1 MDESVC
7 WSGDGDGDGGADGSW
22 MLPSGKDVSSSDWIM
37 LSIVVDDVYISVVMV
52 PLTRFWM
59 EGMMSL

>member
-7 WSGDGDGDGGADGSW
+7 WSGEGDDGADGSW
-22 MLPSGKDVSSSDWIM
+22 MLPSGNDVSSSDWII
-37 LSIVVDDVYISVVMV
+37 LSMVVDAEYVSVVMV
-52 PLTRFWM
+52 PLTSFWM